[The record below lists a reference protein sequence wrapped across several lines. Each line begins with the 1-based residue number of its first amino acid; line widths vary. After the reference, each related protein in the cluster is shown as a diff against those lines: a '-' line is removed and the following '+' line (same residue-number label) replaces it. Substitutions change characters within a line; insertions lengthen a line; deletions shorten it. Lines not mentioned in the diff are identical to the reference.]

1 MWFTC
6 TRDCIGVILKDMIR
20 EYDLHETLTILIV
33 TGLNEWIEK
42 CKDDLIIK
50 NDRVISRRYD
60 VLTFD
65 EYRFMIITGLLD

>member
-6 TRDCIGVILKDMIR
+6 TRDCIEVILKDMIR

-33 TGLNEWIEK
+33 TWLNEWIEK